1 VVPVPPL
8 DRALEATARSGVL
21 TLPEMRLQGTLS
33 LGQPDLTS
41 TEGIWIKRLQQK
53 SGERGL
59 GSGVI
64 LKTELPGWADGRLV
78 G

>member
-53 SGERGL
+53 SG
-59 GSGVI
+59 
-64 LKTELPGWADGRLV
+64 
-78 G
+78 